1 MDSNEIRYCGRQRRV
16 VAVEKPGHVLNRE
29 REWKLLSEF
38 ITDPA
43 PQMRLAIVSGRR
55 RSGKS
60 YLLEALA
67 KETGGLYVTA
77 VQEEGRLPALQ
88 RFTQSVARAA
98 GVPSSTLRFEDWE
111 DALTTALDVTAR
123 QGFPLLVIDELP
135 YLLQHSPEIP
145 GLLQLLYDRSQS
157 GGEIGGRVV
166 LCGSALS
173 VMNDLL
179 SGTKPLRGRAVVDL
193 RMLPFDARTARTH
206 WQIEDPQ
213 TALLVDSCLGGA
225 PGYRPLAPGTS
236 PQSTS
241 EFDGWLVETLLNP
254 GRALYSRVESEF
266 LLREDPRITHRALY
280 YDILTAVAGGA
291 STPAKVG
298 GLLQRE
304 RSNIVPPMS
313 VLETTGYVRRDDDLL
328 KPRNPIYR
336 VGDPVIRF
344 NQLVTMP
351 SVDLVEHDRAAR
363 AWSDARPTF
372 QSKILGPH
380 FEDVARQW
388 TRMHAEA
395 EAGLSLGPTGGTE
408 VPDQAARTKHEV
420 DIVALAPGERPRSSG
435 SRIALLGEAKAT
447 ITPRGMRDIER
458 LEHIRDLLDGLGHPA
473 SGATLALYSMH
484 GFHADVRQAAT
495 ERKDLLLVDLDAIY
509 GVGPVVRR

>member
-1 MDSNEIRYCGRQRRV
+1 M
-16 VAVEKPGHVLNRE
+16 EKPQHVLNRD

-38 ITDPA
+38 VADPS

-67 KETGGLYVTA
+67 NEAGGLYVTA
-77 VQEEGRLPALQ
+77 VQEEGRIPALQ
-88 RFTQSVARAA
+88 RFTRSVARVA
-98 GVPSSTLRFEDWE
+98 GVPSSTLRFDDWE

-123 QGFPLLVIDELP
+123 DGSKLLVIDELP

-157 GGEIGGRVV
+157 GEGSGGRVI

-193 RMLPFDARTARTH
+193 RMLPFNARTARTH
-206 WQIEDPQ
+206 WQIDDPQ

-225 PGYRPLAPGTS
+225 PGYRSLAPGGG
-236 PQSTS
+236 PQNTS
-241 EFDGWLVETLLNP
+241 EFDGWLVDTLLNP
-254 GRALYSRVESEF
+254 GRALYTRVESEF

-280 YDILTAVAGGA
+280 YDVLTAVARGA
-291 STPAKVG
+291 TTPAKIG

-304 RSNIVPPMS
+304 RAGIVPPLA
-313 VLETTGYVRRDDDLL
+313 VLESTGYVRRDDDLL
-328 KPRNPIYR
+328 KPRNPVYR
-336 VGDPVIRF
+336 VADPVIRF

-351 SVDLVEHDRAAR
+351 AVDLVEHDRAAR

-372 QSKILGPH
+372 TSKILGPH
-380 FEDVARQW
+380 FEDLAREW
-388 TRMHAEA
+388 TRMYAA
-395 EAGLSLGPTGGTE
+395 VEAGLDLGTTGSIV
-408 VPDQAARTKHEV
+408 VPDRAARTSHEV
-420 DIVALAPGERPRSSG
+420 DVVSLAPGERPQSSG
-435 SRIALLGEAKAT
+435 SSIALLGEAKAT
-447 ITPRGMRDIER
+447 VMPRGMRDVER
-458 LEHIRDLLDGLGHPA
+458 LEHIRGLLDELGHPA
-473 SGATLALYSMH
+473 SEATLVLYSMH
-484 GFHADVRQAAT
+484 GFHADVQHAAA
-495 ERKDLLLVDLDAIY
+495 ERKDLRLVDLDAIY
-509 GVGPVVRR
+509 GVGPVLGP

>member
-1 MDSNEIRYCGRQRRV
+1 MLD
-16 VAVEKPGHVLNRE
+16 RE

-38 ITDPA
+38 VADPS

-67 KETGGLYVTA
+67 EEAGGLYVTA
-77 VQEEGRLPALQ
+77 VQEEGRIPALH
-88 RFTQSVARAA
+88 RFTGSVAQAA
-98 GVPSSTLRFEDWE
+98 GVPSSTLRLDDWE

-123 QGFPLLVIDELP
+123 QGSPLLVIDELP

-157 GGEIGGRVV
+157 GGAPGGRVI

-179 SGTKPLRGRAVVDL
+179 SGTKPLRGRAVIDL

-206 WQIEDPQ
+206 WQIDDPQ
-213 TALLVDSCLGGA
+213 AALLVDSCLGGA
-225 PGYRPLAPGTS
+225 PGYRPLAPGDS
-236 PQSTS
+236 PQNNS
-241 EFDGWLVETLLNP
+241 EFDSWLVETLLNP

-291 STPAKVG
+291 TTPAKVG
-298 GLLQRE
+298 GLLQRD
-304 RSNIVPPMS
+304 RAGIVPPLT
-313 VLETTGYVRRDDDLL
+313 VLESTGYVRRDDDLL
-328 KPRNPIYR
+328 KPRNPAYR
-336 VGDPVIRF
+336 VADPVIRF

-351 SVDLVEHDRAAR
+351 AVDLVEHDRAAR
-363 AWSDARPTF
+363 VWSDARPTF
-372 QSKILGPH
+372 TSKILGPH
-380 FEDVARQW
+380 FEDMAREW
-388 TRMHAEA
+388 TRMHAGT
-395 EAGLSLGPTGGTE
+395 EAGLDLGTTGGTE
-408 VPDQAARTKHEV
+408 VPDREARTRHEV
-420 DIVALAPGERPRSSG
+420 DVVALAPGERPQSSG

-447 ITPRGMRDIER
+447 VMPRGMRDVGR

-473 SGATLALYSMH
+473 SGATLALYSLH
-484 GFHADVRQAAT
+484 GFHQDVIRAAAK
-495 ERKDLLLVDLDAIY
+495 RRDLLLVDLHAIY
-509 GVGPVVRR
+509 GDSQVLGGQ